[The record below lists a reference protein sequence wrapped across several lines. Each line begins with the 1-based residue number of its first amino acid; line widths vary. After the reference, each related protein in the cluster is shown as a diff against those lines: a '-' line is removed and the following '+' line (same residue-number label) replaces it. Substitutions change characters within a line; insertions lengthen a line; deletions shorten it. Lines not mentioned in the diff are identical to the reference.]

1 MDVQIQEKGEHSI
14 VKLEGELTIYFAS
27 QVLDAIYDLL
37 NKTDK
42 IAVDLSGIIEAD
54 TSGIQALIVIKRE
67 AFRRKKTIKYV
78 NHSEIIVRLID
89 LLGLVGLF
97 GDKIKIPAENRDN
110 YAFHYGVKKQN
121 FNFSG

>member
-14 VKLEGELTIYFAS
+14 VNLKGELTIYFAA
-27 QVLDAIYDLL
+27 QTLDAIYDTL

-42 IAVDLSGIIEAD
+42 IAIDLSGILEAD
-54 TSGIQALIVIKRE
+54 TSGIQALVVIKRE
-67 AFRRKKTIKYV
+67 AMRRQKTVKYV

-110 YAFHYGVKKQN
+110 YAFRYGVKKQV
-121 FNFSG
+121 FNI